1 MYNKTVQIC
10 SGKDVRSV
18 AKGKKNKKSFIFK
31 VAFLAFTCYVAVSF
45 TLIQID
51 IANKEKQ
58 LADAKTQLAE
68 QKLIKSEIIDV
79 LNSGEN
85 TEYIAKIAR
94 EKLGMAY
101 PDEEVFVDPNRK
113 E

>member
-1 MYNKTVQIC
+1 M
-10 SGKDVRSV
+10 
-18 AKGKKNKKSFIFK
+18 AKGNKSKKSFIFK
-31 VAFLAFTCYVAVSF
+31 VAFLAFTCYIAVSV

-51 IANKEKQ
+51 IANKQKQ
-58 LADAKTQLAE
+58 VADAKAQLDE
-68 QKLIKSEIIDV
+68 QNLIKSELIDI
-79 LNSGEN
+79 LNSGSN